1 MRFLR
6 QSTALDVVVGPLVD
20 KTDGVT
26 PVTAATLGGITAAV
40 IKGDAR
46 TGLTL
51 AASGNNHFTHIA
63 DGYWELNLTTSDTN
77 TTGIFRVTLRD
88 DDGFLPMWEDFMVL
102 PQQVFDSLVTG
113 TDQLEVDAVRIS
125 GSPTAADNV
134 QANIA
139 NLDASVA
146 SRLAA
151 SAVPANFDDLAITP
165 TTGLV
170 SVGTNNDKS
179 GYSISGTKNT
189 FDDLNDIS
197 SAGVNA
203 QVDQALADVNLD
215 KLVKNA
221 ATLSTDVAD
230 GSVIG
235 QMLDDGSATYSRTT
249 DSLQAIRDAGGGGG
263 GGGASAAEI
272 ADAVLDEP
280 VSDHQSAGSL
290 GAELRLAKAML
301 ANKRRH
307 TVSTGVDEVFD
318 DDGTTVLRTL
328 TPSDGGDDQIVV
340 DPS

>member
-6 QSTALDVVVGPLVD
+6 QSTAIDVVVGPLVD
-20 KTDGVT
+20 ETDGVT
-26 PVTAATLGGITAAV
+26 PVTSVTLGNVTAAV

-63 DGYWELNLTTSDTN
+63 DGYWELNLTTTDSN

-88 DDGFLPMWEDFMVL
+88 DDGFLPVWEDFMVL
-102 PQQVFDSLVTG
+102 SQQVFDSLVTG
-113 TDQLEVDAVRIS
+113 SNKLEVDAVEIS
-125 GSPTAADNV
+125 GSTTAADDV

-151 SAVPANFDDLAITP
+151 AAAPANFDDLAITA
-165 TTGLV
+165 TTGRV
-170 SVGTNNDKS
+170 TVGTNNDKA
-179 GYSISGTKNT
+179 GYSISGTKT
-189 FDDLNDIS
+189 TLDDLNDL
-197 SAGVNA
+197 SAANVNA
-203 QVDQALADVNLD
+203 EVDQALSDVNLD

-272 ADAVLDEP
+272 ADAVLDET
-280 VSDHQSAGSL
+280 VADHQTAGSL
-290 GAELRLAKAML
+290 GAELHLAKAML

-307 TVSTGVDEVFD
+307 TVSTGIDEVFD
-318 DDGTTVLRTL
+318 DDGTTLLRTM
-328 TPSDGGDDQIVV
+328 TPSDGGDDQIEV